1 MTLAISCVLFQKL
14 QFALLYDF
22 ISDCIIHEFPR
33 PRISRTELTPKQLS
47 EMTEKI
53 VKMDKNSNLFRKLND
68 CGLISYSEY
77 LFLMSLLT
85 KPRYSVEI
93 YEKITHTQCEKMV
106 NLLSLESIT

>member
-1 MTLAISCVLFQKL
+1 
-14 QFALLYDF
+14 
-22 ISDCIIHEFPR
+22 
-33 PRISRTELTPKQLS
+33 
-47 EMTEKI
+47 MTEKI

-93 YEKITHTQCEKMV
+93 YEKITHTQCGKMGD
-106 NLLSLESIT
+106 LLSIEKYFVKTTHIHRVVDFTHFY